1 MLWTLKVNSR
11 FLIWE
16 GKIGYCYTS
25 NRGQGQEEGM
35 QLGPELWKNQISCS
49 CCCCAWENR
58 WECRKV
64 RGGWKRWGKQL
75 LVLGEDV
82 FHQSPFLCH
91 QHEVPL
97 QTHRTAE
104 AVGTCWGPYIY
115 STGPT
120 IRTCTFWGLLD
131 SGISGSYFA
140 CVQRQSCNIFYL
152 MLKGSSYNLL
162 QIYFNIRKTISMKT
176 LEHKTFRFVPHL
188 L

>member
-1 MLWTLKVNSR
+1 MANLCRSTKPARAEANYSRAENMLWTLKVNSR

-104 AVGTCWGPYIY
+104 AVGTCWGHYCSGGNKDLYILR
-115 STGPT
+115 P
-120 IRTCTFWGLLD
+120 FGLWYL
-131 SGISGSYFA
+131 
-140 CVQRQSCNIFYL
+140 RQ
-152 MLKGSSYNLL
+152 LL
-162 QIYFNIRKTISMKT
+162 CLCSKTV
-176 LEHKTFRFVPHL
+176 L
-188 L
+188 